1 MSLAPPASDHALLRS
16 LADIYDRAPDAVLI
30 AEFGGAADSPLTVL
44 YVNAAFTLLS
54 GFPAAEV
61 VGRPCPWLR
70 ALGSS
75 AAGRTL
81 HAALDEFRPARA
93 KLAALR
99 KDGKPC
105 QVEITLLPV
114 ERERGRGTFIIT
126 ARDASPGRG
135 VERARQHAEAR
146 LRNVVES
153 INDALA
159 LYDADD
165 RLVISNQRYAQA
177 YPRPLGDLTGRSFEE
192 LVRYG
197 VKHGSVLT
205 QDAMREAE
213 RWITDRVERHRA
225 ASGVPFVRLLPD
237 GRWLQTV
244 EHRVSDGGIV
254 TLLTD
259 VTPAKQ
265 AETRLRDAIESI
277 DAVFTLWD
285 DETRLVMWNKRYPER
300 WPELADLLVPGV
312 TQRAL
317 IERNIDRG
325 VLPIPAEERESYIRK
340 RLEYHRI
347 HASEIEVERADGRV
361 FLVRSHRTAEGG
373 QVRLETEITDVKQR
387 EMELRVAKETAEA
400 ANRSKSAFLANMS
413 HELRTPLNAII
424 GFSDLLRSQT
434 FGPLGSNRYVE
445 YAADINNSGQH
456 LLDLINDI
464 LDVSRIEAG
473 RYDLHREAT
482 SLRELVEDSS
492 RLMSTAAREANVRL
506 SSRIAADL
514 PLLALDRRAVRQVLL
529 NLLSNAIKFTPPG
542 GSVVIIAAH
551 EDDAVCVSVADTGI
565 GIAESDLQRL
575 TRPFEQVENVLT
587 RAKTGSGLGLAIT
600 KALVELHGGRLA
612 IASRLGEGTTV
623 TVRLLRA
630 PVADS
635 PLLESRLAS

>member
-325 VLPIPAEERESYIRK
+325 VLPSPAEERESYIRK

>member
-1 MSLAPPASDHALLRS
+1 
-16 LADIYDRAPDAVLI
+16 
-30 AEFGGAADSPLTVL
+30 
-44 YVNAAFTLLS
+44 
-54 GFPAAEV
+54 
-61 VGRPCPWLR
+61 
-70 ALGSS
+70 
-75 AAGRTL
+75 
-81 HAALDEFRPARA
+81 
-93 KLAALR
+93 
-99 KDGKPC
+99 
-105 QVEITLLPV
+105 
-114 ERERGRGTFIIT
+114 
-126 ARDASPGRG
+126 
-135 VERARQHAEAR
+135 
-146 LRNVVES
+146 
-153 INDALA
+153 
-159 LYDADD
+159 
-165 RLVISNQRYAQA
+165 
-177 YPRPLGDLTGRSFEE
+177 
-192 LVRYG
+192 
-197 VKHGSVLT
+197 
-205 QDAMREAE
+205 
-213 RWITDRVERHRA
+213 
-225 ASGVPFVRLLPD
+225 
-237 GRWLQTV
+237 
-244 EHRVSDGGIV
+244 
-254 TLLTD
+254 
-259 VTPAKQ
+259 
-265 AETRLRDAIESI
+265 
-277 DAVFTLWD
+277 
-285 DETRLVMWNKRYPER
+285 VMWNKRYPER

-325 VLPIPAEERESYIRK
+325 VLPIAAEERESYIQK

-473 RYDLHREAT
+473 RYDLHREVT

-506 SSRIAADL
+506 SSRITADL

-529 NLLSNAIKFTPPG
+529 NLLSNAIKFTATG
-542 GSVVIIAAH
+542 GSVVITAAH
-551 EDDAVCVSVADTGI
+551 EDDAVCVFVADTGI

-600 KALVELHGGRLA
+600 KALVELHDGRLD
-612 IASRLGEGTTV
+612 ITSRLGEGTTV
-623 TVRLLRA
+623 AVRLPRA
-630 PVADS
+630 PVADR